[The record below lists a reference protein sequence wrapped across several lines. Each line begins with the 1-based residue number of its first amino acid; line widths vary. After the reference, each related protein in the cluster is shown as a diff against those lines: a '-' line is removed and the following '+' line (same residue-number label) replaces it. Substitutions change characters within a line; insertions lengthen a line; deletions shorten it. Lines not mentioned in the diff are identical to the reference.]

1 MPEVEIKF
9 DCAPDAIDRL
19 LPRVL
24 NAPPQDRAL
33 LSHDATVQGRLHL
46 CHVIALV

>member
-33 LSHDATVQGRLHL
+33 LSHYSDTPDEA
-46 CHVIALV
+46 